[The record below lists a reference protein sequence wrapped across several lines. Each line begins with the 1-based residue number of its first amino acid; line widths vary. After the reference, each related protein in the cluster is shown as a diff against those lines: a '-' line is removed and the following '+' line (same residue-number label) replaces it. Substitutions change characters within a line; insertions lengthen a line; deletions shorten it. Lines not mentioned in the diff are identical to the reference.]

1 MSSVAKNGATA
12 LRILVVEDEFLVAD
26 HIAATLD
33 ELGYAVVGPV
43 ATVAEALAIIASE
56 PIDGALLDA
65 NLNGDSSA
73 PIADML
79 NARAVPFV
87 VCTGYGMLKLGAEVL
102 EAAPRVVKPY
112 RTLDLAETMTATFI
126 R

>member
-1 MSSVAKNGATA
+1 MTGATA

-26 HIAATLD
+26 HIATTLED
-33 ELGYAVVGPV
+33 LGYVVVGPV
-43 ATVAEALAIIASE
+43 ATVADALAIIASE

-65 NLNGDSSA
+65 NLDGTSSA

-79 NARAVPFV
+79 NARDVPFV
-87 VCTGYGMLKLGAEVL
+87 VCTGYGMLQLGAEVL
-102 EAAPRVVKPY
+102 EAAPRVAKPY

>member
-26 HIAATLD
+26 HIAATLE

-43 ATVAEALAIIASE
+43 ATVAEALAIIASD

-102 EAAPRVVKPY
+102 ETAPRVAKPY
-112 RTLDLAETMTATFI
+112 RNLDLAETMTATFV